1 MPSPRR
7 DPLRLPSI
15 DGLLAFE
22 ATARLGT
29 YERAAAE
36 LALTASAVA
45 KRVAALEA
53 RLGVELFSRLGRAM
67 APTVAGRE
75 YLGQVREALQLLAA
89 IPQHRR
95 GAARRE
101 PLRVSAPPT
110 FARQVLVPALPT
122 FIAAFPGIEPEIV
135 LSIPFLD
142 VRGAESDV
150 DVSLAEPSEGAHVLM
165 HDVVTPMAAPALL
178 ARHAPV
184 REAADLL
191 ALPLLRTP
199 IEPWLPWFR
208 AAGLD
213 ADEPTQGARLV
224 DLGLTLEAAARAQG
238 VALAR
243 PTLAL
248 PWLERGELRPL
259 LACRFTPPR
268 QYLIRHREAKPSA
281 DAFAAWLRAACHR
294 QQAAAHDHLG
304 RLPGWDER
312 LACGT

>member
-1 MPSPRR
+1 MPPSPH
-7 DPLRLPSI
+7 DSLRLPSI

-22 ATARLGT
+22 ATARLGS
-29 YERAAAE
+29 YERAATE

-45 KRVAALEA
+45 KRVAALED
-53 RLGVELFSRLGRAM
+53 RLGVALFARLGRAI

-75 YLGQVREALQLLAA
+75 YLGQVREALQLLTA

-95 GAARRE
+95 GVVRRE

-110 FARQVLVPALPT
+110 FARQVLVPALPS
-122 FIAAFPGIEPEIV
+122 FIAAHPAIEPEIV

-150 DVSLAEPSEGAHVLM
+150 DVGLAEPGEDDRVLM

-178 ARHAPV
+178 ARHAAVQSP
-184 REAADLL
+184 ADLL

-199 IEPWLPWFR
+199 IEPWQPWFR

-213 ADEPTQGARLV
+213 AGEPTQGARLV

-259 LACRFTPPR
+259 LDCRFTPPR
-268 QYLIRHREAKPSA
+268 QYLVRHCAATPAA
-281 DAFAAWLRAACHR
+281 DAFADWLQATCH
-294 QQAAAHDHLG
+294 QQLAAAHTYLG
-304 RLPGWDER
+304 KPASANDRPAAG
-312 LACGT
+312 A